1 MKEAMV
7 LAIMLFRAY
16 SMDDMIW
23 LLALAL
29 DISFVVLSLCDLLQG
44 SEVCSQSWLPA

>member
-7 LAIMLFRAY
+7 LAIRAC